1 MEPPLPSSLKNIP
14 STPLARPPLTHPSP
28 FDHVV
33 LDDLLRAR
41 RVHGAVDERLVPFR
55 VVVLQHQL
63 TGVPPVLAVQ
73 VVRAAVAAR
82 TADGGVAQRWRQAQ
96 APHTV
101 PVQIGHVPACN
112 SENDGVAVN
121 KEMAETHA
129 EHFM

>member
-1 MEPPLPSSLKNIP
+1 MPF
-14 STPLARPPLTHPSP
+14 ARPLTHPSP

-41 RVHGAVDERLVPFR
+41 RIHGAVDERLVPFR

-63 TGVPPVLAVQ
+63 AGVPPVLAVQ
-73 VVRAAVAAR
+73 VVRPAVTAR
-82 TADGGVAQRWRQAQ
+82 TADGRVTQRGRLAQ

-112 SENDGVAVN
+112 DKNNSSWQRQRW
-121 KEMAETHA
+121 KERE
-129 EHFM
+129 